1 MPNKFTYRSDEKELL
16 DEFNSSTEL
25 LFKNLKELD
34 ILNRTTG
41 GHVLTLKGIKQ
52 LVNDH
57 HKTYHV
63 VDIGCGSG
71 DSLKAIAVWARHN
84 NYHLKLTGVDLNPD
98 VIDYLKIHCSD
109 YPEISGVVSG
119 YREYL
124 HATETIDIVHCSLF
138 CHHLSDDEL
147 LELFIHFRQYVRT
160 GFIINDLQRQWLA
173 YYSAWFFTRL
183 LNGTSLSKN
192 DGPVSVLR
200 GFKTEELVS
209 LLKRADIS
217 DYSLRKE
224 FLFRFL
230 IIGKTK
236 KDGTTER

>member
-25 LFKNLKELD
+25 LYQNLKELD
-34 ILNRTTG
+34 ILNRRTG
-41 GHVLTLKGIKQ
+41 GHVLSLKGIKQ
-52 LVNDH
+52 LITDH

-63 VDIGCGSG
+63 VDLGCGSG
-71 DSLKAIAVWARHN
+71 DSLKAIAVWARRN
-84 NYHLKLTGVDLNPD
+84 NYKLRLMGVDINPK

-109 YPEISGVVSG
+109 YPEIRGVVSG

-124 HATETIDIVHCSLF
+124 RETDSIDIVHCSLF

-147 LELFIHFRQYVRT
+147 IELFIHFRQFVST

-183 LNGTSLSKN
+183 FNGTSLSKN

-200 GFKTEELVS
+200 GFKYEELVS
-209 LLKRADIS
+209 LLKKADIR
-217 DYSLRKE
+217 DYSLHKE
-224 FLFRFL
+224 WLFRFL
-230 IIGKTK
+230 IIGKIEK
-236 KDGTTER
+236 NGTAER